1 MRITAKAHTREVKI
15 SRILIASKSCGDMTT
30 GIGTF
35 VKSKVAE
42 VIARVYAP
50 IPGSIEAI
58 FFKEP
63 VVKGTACLPYVINID
78 TRVK

>member
-1 MRITAKAHTREVKI
+1 
-15 SRILIASKSCGDMTT
+15 MTT